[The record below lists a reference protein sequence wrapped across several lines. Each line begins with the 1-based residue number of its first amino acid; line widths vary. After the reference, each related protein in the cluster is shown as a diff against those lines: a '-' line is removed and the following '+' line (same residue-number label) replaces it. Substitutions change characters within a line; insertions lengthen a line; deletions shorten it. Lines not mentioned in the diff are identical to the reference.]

1 MPLMD
6 SALRP
11 AKSCRLEWIGMA
23 PSVHWPAAGLVSG
36 GVSVQVPCRQISGA
50 NIMGKLAFAAAALV
64 LSAVPAVA
72 EDLYFQVINN
82 SSLHVDYFYAS
93 PSNSSDWGPDLLG
106 PNNRLHAWSE
116 GTASIEDGSDQC
128 LYDFK
133 YIMSDGQ
140 TYYEERIDLCSL
152 GSYTIYE

>member
-1 MPLMD
+1 M
-6 SALRP
+6 LRP
-11 AKSCRLEWIGMA
+11 RLR
-23 PSVHWPAAGLVSG
+23 GLK
-36 GVSVQVPCRQISGA
+36 
-50 NIMGKLAFAAAALV
+50 IMGKLALATMALALGTTGV
-64 LSAVPAVA
+64 LA

-106 PNNRLHAWSE
+106 PNNRLHAWSQ
-116 GTASIEDGSDQC
+116 GTATIADGSDQC

-133 YIMSDGQ
+133 YVMSDGQ
-140 TYYEERIDLCSL
+140 VYYEERVDICSL